1 MYLKDICLY
10 FTCEQY
16 SESNYFKSVSLRQN
30 DNERNIKVINESY
43 FWEYQTW
50 SYKRASF
57 EKGFCVTTLMRR
69 YISSFFNLSRF
80 KPFLAHKVLITMI
93 NEEVFPRLVVHSI
106 WAANT
111 FSWSKFYILFSI
123 LAITKVQISVIS
135 CHRHCIYGS
144 Y

>member
-93 NEEVFPRLVVHSI
+93 NEEVIPPLKYYAPNI
-106 WAANT
+106 

>member
-93 NEEVFPRLVVHSI
+93 NEEMFPRLP
-106 WAANT
+106 NT

-123 LAITKVQISVIS
+123 LAITKVWISVIS

>member
-1 MYLKDICLY
+1 MDNSNPKYIN
-10 FTCEQY
+10 
-16 SESNYFKSVSLRQN
+16 SPESDYFKSVSLRQN

-93 NEEVFPRLVVHSI
+93 NEEVFLYCYAP
-106 WAANT
+106 NT
-111 FSWSKFYILFSI
+111 FSWIKFYISFSI
-123 LAITKVQISVIS
+123 LAITKAQISVIS
-135 CHRHCIYGS
+135 FHRHCIYGP

>member
-93 NEEVFPRLVVHSI
+93 NEEVIPPLQYY
-106 WAANT
+106 APNT
-111 FSWSKFYILFSI
+111 FPWNSLYILFSI

>member
-57 EKGFCVTTLMRR
+57 ENGFCVTTLMKR

-93 NEEVFPRLVVHSI
+93 NEEVYYAP
-106 WAANT
+106 NT